1 MRKPLTPPLALVSAL
16 MLSVPILSGCVD
28 APPTTP
34 QLKEVAQSDLGLDG
48 AAAPHYPREWWK
60 AFKDP
65 QVDRLAPMVIAN
77 NPTLLGA
84 LARLRA
90 AQAELAV
97 NRANDRP
104 QVTLDGSEQR
114 ILFSNDYIIP
124 PPFGGSYRWYGSLTA
139 DMSWDLD
146 FWGKQADLIA
156 KARDTAVANAL
167 DAEAAHLALSG
178 AFAQAYVDLL
188 LNYQNGDIADETVAE
203 RTEILSITQGRF
215 DAGLENASAVE
226 QAKSLL
232 SIAEADQLR
241 YAAAREVDLHA
252 IAALAGQGAALYGTI
267 SRPTP
272 EVDAAVPL
280 PDKLPADL
288 LSRRPD
294 ILAAKARI
302 EAAVQGREAAH
313 ADFYPNINLEA
324 LIGFQS
330 IGLSSM
336 FTGSAFTMGVGPALH
351 LPIFDA
357 GKLRAQYAH
366 ATADLDSSVA
376 DYNGAVVGAIKQTA
390 DAMTEVKSLAAQR
403 VHQED
408 AVKSAQRA
416 YEIARERYRSGLA
429 TQLPMLTAE
438 ATLLQARQQLSG
450 VVAEGLKQ
458 RITLL
463 LTVGGGFEPPADFDA
478 KIAKQDVSHD

>member
-1 MRKPLTPPLALVSAL
+1 MRKSPTLALVSAL
-16 MLSVPILSGCVD
+16 MLSACVD

-48 AAAPHYPREWWK
+48 AASPQYPREWWK

-84 LARLRA
+84 LAKLRA

-97 NRANDRP
+97 NRAEDRP

-156 KARDTAVANAL
+156 KARNTALANAL
-167 DAEAAHLALSG
+167 DYEAAHLALSG

-188 LNYQNGDIADETVAE
+188 LNYQNGDIADATVAE
-203 RTEILSITQGRF
+203 RTEILSISQGRF
-215 DAGLENASAVE
+215 DAGLENGSAVE

-232 SIAEADQLR
+232 SIAKADQLR
-241 YAAAREVDLHA
+241 YAAAREVDIHA

-267 SRPTP
+267 TKPMP
-272 EVDAAVPL
+272 DVDAAIPL
-280 PDKLPADL
+280 PEKLPADL
-288 LSRRPD
+288 LARRPD

-302 EAAVQGREAAH
+302 EASIKGREAAH
-313 ADFYPNINLEA
+313 ADFYPDINLEA
-324 LIGFQS
+324 LAGFQS
-330 IGLSSM
+330 IGLANM
-336 FTGSAFTMGVGPALH
+336 FTGGAFTMGIGPALH

-376 DYNGAVVGAIKQTA
+376 DYNGAVVNAIKQTA

-403 VHQED
+403 IRQEE
-408 AVKSAQRA
+408 AVKSASRA
-416 YEIARERYRSGLA
+416 YEIARERYRSGLD

-438 ATLLQARQQLSG
+438 STLLQARQQLAG
-450 VVAEGLKQ
+450 VVADGLQQ

-463 LTVGGGFEPPADFDA
+463 LTVGGGFNPEVAPGSDT
-478 KIAKQDVSHD
+478 KIAKQDNSHD

>member
-1 MRKPLTPPLALVSAL
+1 MRKPLAALLSAL
-16 MLSVPILSGCVD
+16 LLSACVD
-28 APPTTP
+28 TPPTTP
-34 QLKEVAQSDLGLDG
+34 QLAKVEQSSLGLSG
-48 AAAPHYPREWWK
+48 EAAPRYPREWWK

-77 NPTLLGA
+77 NPTLQGA
-84 LARLRA
+84 LAKLRA

-97 NRANDRP
+97 NRAQDRP

-114 ILFSNDYIIP
+114 ILFSKDYIIP
-124 PPFGGSYRWYGSLTA
+124 PPYGGSYRWYGSLTA

-156 KARDTAVANAL
+156 KARDTAVADAL

-188 LNYQNGDIADETVAE
+188 LNYQNGDVADATVAE
-203 RTEILSITQGRF
+203 RTEILKISQGRF
-215 DAGLENASAVE
+215 DAGLENGSAVE

-232 SIAEADQLR
+232 SIAQADQLS
-241 YAAAREVDLHA
+241 YAAAREVDIHA
-252 IAALAGQGAALYGTI
+252 IAALAGQGGALYGTVT
-267 SRPTP
+267 RPTP
-272 EVDAAVPL
+272 DIDVALPL

-288 LSRRPD
+288 LARRPD
-294 ILAAKARI
+294 ILAAKARV

-313 ADFYPNINLEA
+313 ADFYPDINLAA
-324 LIGFQS
+324 LAGFQS
-330 IGLSSM
+330 IGLANM
-336 FTGSAFTMGVGPALH
+336 FTGGAFTMGIGPALH

-357 GKLRAQYAH
+357 GKLKAQYAR

-376 DYNGAVVGAIKQTA
+376 DYNGAVVNAIKQTA

-403 VHQED
+403 SRQED

-416 YEIARERYRSGLA
+416 FEIARERYRSGLD

-438 ATLLQARQQLSG
+438 STLLQARQELAG

-463 LTVGGGFEPPADFDA
+463 LTVGGGFEPAPAATAADQTA
-478 KIAKQDVSHD
+478 TNPQIAKQDAAHD

>member
-1 MRKPLTPPLALVSAL
+1 MRKSLSPTLALVSAL
-16 MLSVPILSGCVD
+16 MLSAPLLSGCVD

-34 QLKEVAQSDLGLDG
+34 QLKQVQQPDLGLTG
-48 AAAPHYPREWWK
+48 AAAPRYPREWWK

-65 QVDRLAPMVIAN
+65 QVDRLASLVIAD
-77 NPTLLGA
+77 NPTLAGA
-84 LARLRA
+84 LAKLRA
-90 AQAELAV
+90 AEAELAV
-97 NRANDRP
+97 NRAEDRP

-114 ILFSNDYIIP
+114 ILFSKDYVIP
-124 PPFGGSYRWYGSLTA
+124 PPFGGSYRWYGSLA
-139 DMSWDLD
+139 ANMSWNLD

-156 KARDTAVANAL
+156 KARDTAEANAL

-188 LNYQNGDIADETVAE
+188 LNYQNGDIADATVAE
-203 RTEILSITQGRF
+203 RTEILQITQGRF

-232 SIAEADQLR
+232 SIAKADQLR
-241 YAAAREVDLHA
+241 YAAAREVDIHA

-267 SRPTP
+267 TRPAP
-272 EVDAAVPL
+272 DLDVALPL

-288 LSRRPD
+288 LARRPD
-294 ILAAKARI
+294 ILAAQARV

-313 ADFYPNINLEA
+313 ADFYPDINLEA
-324 LIGFQS
+324 LVGFQS
-330 IGLSSM
+330 IGLSNM
-336 FTGSAFTMGVGPALH
+336 FSGNAFTMGIGPALH

-376 DYNGAVVGAIKQTA
+376 DYNGAVVNAIKQTA
-390 DAMTEVKSLAAQR
+390 DAMTEVQSLAAQR
-403 VHQED
+403 GHQED
-408 AVKSAQRA
+408 AVKSAGRA

-438 ATLLQARQQLSG
+438 STLLQARQELAG
-450 VVAEGLKQ
+450 VVAEGAKQ

-463 LTVGGGFEPPADFDA
+463 LTVGGGFEPPAEANA
-478 KIAKQDVSHD
+478 KIANQDVSHD